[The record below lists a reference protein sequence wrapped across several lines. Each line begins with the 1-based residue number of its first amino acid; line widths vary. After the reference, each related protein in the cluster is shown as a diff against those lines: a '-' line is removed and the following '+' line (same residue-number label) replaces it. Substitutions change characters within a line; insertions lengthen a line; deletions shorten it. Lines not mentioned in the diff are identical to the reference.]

1 MATDSQLLCNSLVTW
16 LSSIC
21 LSTATGVCKPGS
33 TLVGFV
39 SLSLE
44 IQGHDGSSH
53 CGMQPLCTHF
63 PNVPGLQHYHVYM
76 MLSKKGSDTH
86 TSQL

>member
-21 LSTATGVCKPGS
+21 LSIATGVCKPGS

-44 IQGHDGSSH
+44 IEGHDGSSH
-53 CGMQPLCTHF
+53 CGMQP
-63 PNVPGLQHYHVYM
+63 
-76 MLSKKGSDTH
+76 
-86 TSQL
+86 